1 MSQIAISTS
10 QNVEINFTLASIGER
25 IFAFLI
31 DFALLVA
38 FYLCI
43 YYIFFEILGL
53 DGYLDG
59 LDNWSVTAIILLL
72 TFPVYIYTVVLE
84 SLMEGQTIGK
94 KLMKIKVVKIDGY
107 QAQFRDYFVRW
118 LFRLVDVWSNSAVVG
133 FLSIIITKNNQ
144 RLGDIASGTAV
155 ISLKK
160 NVNISHTILVDL
172 KDDYIPLYPQVIA
185 LSDDDMRIIKEN
197 FQHAIKV
204 DDRVVIRKLSS
215 KIQSILK
222 LELDHVK
229 MTDRQFITSII
240 QDFNHYTGMTK

>member
-1 MSQIAISTS
+1 M
-10 QNVEINFTLASIGER
+10 
-25 IFAFLI
+25 
-31 DFALLVA
+31 
-38 FYLCI
+38 
-43 YYIFFEILGL
+43 
-53 DGYLDG
+53 
-59 LDNWSVTAIILLL
+59 
-72 TFPVYIYTVVLE
+72 
-84 SLMEGQTIGK
+84 
-94 KLMKIKVVKIDGY
+94 
-107 QAQFRDYFVRW
+107 RW

-229 MTDRQFITSII
+229 MTDRQFITSVI